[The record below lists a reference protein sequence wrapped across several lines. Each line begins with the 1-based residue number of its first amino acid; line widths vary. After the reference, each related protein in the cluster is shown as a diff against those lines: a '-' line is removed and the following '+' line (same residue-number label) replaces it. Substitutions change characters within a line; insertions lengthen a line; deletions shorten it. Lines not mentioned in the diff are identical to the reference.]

1 MPKILLA
8 IQGFEPQAW
17 LERFRALSGAKHEVC
32 LWPDMGGPDEF
43 DYVCAWK
50 APAGLLAQF
59 PKLKAIFSLGAGVDH
74 LLQDKTLP
82 AVPIARIVD
91 QDLTI
96 RMVGYVV
103 LHAHLHHRQMKLY
116 ERQSQQRAW
125 IDHNEP
131 PPGTIKVGLMG
142 MGVMGQASAKGL
154 SASGFSVLG
163 WSRSP
168 KKVADVEMFSGDK
181 GLGAFLAKTNILVC
195 LLPLTPE
202 TRGILNYDL
211 FKKLA
216 RKPIAPAL
224 VNAGRGGEQVEADIL
239 RALGD
244 GTLAGA
250 SLDVFEQEPLPAE
263 SPLWGHPKVY
273 ITPHNAASS
282 DPRALVANILQQI
295 ENFERGKPLENLV
308 DRKLGY

>member
-17 LERFRALSGAKHEVC
+17 LERFRALSGTKHEVC

-43 DYVCAWK
+43 DYACAWK

-74 LLQDKTLP
+74 LLHDRTLP
-82 AVPIARIVD
+82 NVPIARIVD

-103 LHAHLHHRQMKLY
+103 LHAHLHHRQIKLY
-116 ERQSQQRAW
+116 ERQNKERVW
-125 IDHNEP
+125 TDHNEP

-154 SASGFSVLG
+154 SASGFTVLG

-168 KKVADVEMFSGDK
+168 KKVADVEMFSGDD
-181 GLGAFLAKTNILVC
+181 GLKRFLARTNILVC

-202 TRGILNYDL
+202 TKGILNYDL

-216 RKPIAPAL
+216 REPIAPVL
-224 VNAGRGGEQVEADIL
+224 INAGRGGEQVEADIV
-239 RALGD
+239 RALDD
-244 GTLAGA
+244 GTLGGA